1 MPAPTDYLREAAPD
15 GSSVYYAL
23 LFAPAEQRAGLA
35 ALAAYR
41 QTLLAIPR
49 NVSEAGIGAVK
60 LNWWTEE
67 IERLQRDQPRHP
79 ITQALAPVVQTH
91 QLDVQGLSDVIEAA
105 RMDLEYGHYPTLREL
120 TLYCHRAGGA
130 IADLAWRLSGA
141 EGVDVAPF
149 AHDLSMGLE
158 LTRMIRHLRRD
169 TEAGRLYI
177 PEDEMQAAGLT
188 LETLSDDDQK
198 TARTQLLE
206 RQSRRAQQ
214 FLDSAIQ
221 HLSAP
226 ARPNQTYGLVLAVL
240 YRALLKTMT
249 DDGLPVFEQQHHLTP
264 LRKLWLSWRTAK
276 RPQRVQPAPGESR
289 A

>member
-1 MPAPTDYLREAAPD
+1 M
-15 GSSVYYAL
+15 YYAL